1 MKRAIKCNYLYK
13 GGVNMNNDLLVT
25 CQYIIYACIALYVMD
40 FIGDIIKIKKFRKIL
55 NDYITKLDEL
65 IERGKNE

>member
-1 MKRAIKCNYLYK
+1 
-13 GGVNMNNDLLVT
+13 MNNDVLVT

>member
-1 MKRAIKCNYLYK
+1 
-13 GGVNMNNDLLVT
+13 MNNDLLVT

-40 FIGDIIKIKKFRKIL
+40 FIGDIIKIKKIRKIL

-65 IERGKNE
+65 IERGKK